1 MTGLGGTP
9 WGGEKKGYS
18 VNLSYLSSLFV
29 YFPATVYLFFI
40 FFSSF
45 EVVSIL
51 LSMIK
56 KIRAEVFCSMLNRER
71 RQGVRLA
78 YV

>member
-18 VNLSYLSSLFV
+18 VNFIIISPLCLYIFRQQFI
-29 YFPATVYLFFI
+29 YFHF

-56 KIRAEVFCSMLNRER
+56 KIRAGAFCSVLNRLNR
-71 RQGVRLA
+71 PKLV
-78 YV
+78 